1 MEEITKL
8 RRLIDFGIPVVVLAR
23 ECYCTPAS
31 IQNYLS
37 GRSVP
42 NGNKIIGIRN
52 GLNKM
57 VSTLE
62 AIVKE

>member
-8 RRLIDFGIPVVVLAR
+8 RRLIDFGIPIVVLAR

-37 GRSVP
+37 GRSAP
-42 NGNKIIGIRN
+42 TGNKIIGIRD
-52 GLNKM
+52 GLDKM
-57 VSTLE
+57 INTLE
-62 AIVKE
+62 AIIRE

>member
-31 IQNYLS
+31 IQNYIS

-42 NGNKIIGIRN
+42 TGNKISGIRD
-52 GLNKM
+52 GMNKM

-62 AIVKE
+62 AIIKE